1 MKIEPGKTA
10 IVQYQL
16 LDADIQAEIESTSDE
31 KPAVFSFGV
40 NKLIPEFEKNL
51 MGLGTGDSFD
61 FIIDANNAYGPV
73 DSYAIFDI
81 PLDTFE
87 VNGKTD
93 PKMIQIGN
101 AIPMTDNEGNKHLGK
116 ITKVMKDAVTMDF
129 NHPLAGKNLHFT
141 GKILE
146 VKS

>member
-1 MKIEPGKTA
+1 MKIETGKTA

-16 LDADIQAEIESTSDE
+16 LDADNQTEIESTSDQN
-31 KPAVFSFGV
+31 PAVFSFGV

-51 MGLGTGDSFD
+51 IGLGAGDSFD

-81 PLDTFE
+81 PIDTFD
-87 VNGKTD
+87 VDGKTD

-101 AIPMTDNEGNKHLGK
+101 TIPMTDNDGNKHLGK
-116 ITKVMKDAVTMDF
+116 ITKVMKDDVTMDF
-129 NHPLAGKNLHFT
+129 NHPLAGKNLHFI
-141 GKILE
+141 GKIIE

>member
-10 IVQYQL
+10 IVQYKL
-16 LDADIQAEIESTSDE
+16 LDADNQAEIESTSD
-31 KPAVFSFGV
+31 KNPAVFSFGV

-51 MGLGTGDSFD
+51 MGLGSGDSFD
-61 FIIDANNAYGPV
+61 FVIGADNAYGPI

-81 PLDTFE
+81 PIDTFD
-87 VNGKTD
+87 VDGKVD

-101 AIPMTDNEGNKHLGK
+101 TIPMTDNEGNKHLGK

-129 NHPLAGKNLHFT
+129 NHPLAGRNLHFK
-141 GKILE
+141 GKIIE

>member
-1 MKIEPGKTA
+1 MKIEAGKTA

-16 LDADIQAEIESTSDE
+16 LDADNQTEIESTSDQN
-31 KPAVFSFGV
+31 PAVFSFGV

-51 MGLGTGDSFD
+51 IGLGAGDSFD

-81 PLDTFE
+81 PIDTFD
-87 VNGKTD
+87 VDGKTD

-101 AIPMTDNEGNKHLGK
+101 TIPMTDNDGNKHLGK
-116 ITKVMKDAVTMDF
+116 ITKVMKDDVTMDF
-129 NHPLAGKNLHFT
+129 NHPLAGKNLHFI
-141 GKILE
+141 GKIIE

>member
-1 MKIEPGKTA
+1 MKIEAGKTA
-10 IVQYQL
+10 IIQYKL
-16 LDADIQAEIESTSDE
+16 LDADNQAEIESTSD
-31 KPAVFSFGV
+31 KSPAVLSFGV

-51 MGLGTGDSFD
+51 MGLGMGDSFD

-87 VNGKTD
+87 VDGKTD
-93 PKMIQIGN
+93 AKMIQIGN
-101 AIPMTDNEGNKHLGK
+101 TIPMTDNEGNKHLGK

>member
-16 LDADIQAEIESTSDE
+16 LDADNQAEIESASDK
-31 KPAVFSFGV
+31 KPAVFSFGI
-40 NKLIPEFEKNL
+40 NTLIPEFEKNL
-51 MGLGTGDSFD
+51 IGLGSGDLFD
-61 FIIDANNAYGPV
+61 FIINANNAYGPV

-81 PLDTFE
+81 PLDTFD
-87 VNGKTD
+87 VDGKTD
-93 PKMIQIGN
+93 AKMIQIGN
-101 AIPMTDNEGNKHLGK
+101 TIPMTDNEGNKHLGK

>member
-1 MKIEPGKTA
+1 MKIEAGKTA
-10 IVQYQL
+10 IVQYKL
-16 LDADIQAEIESTSDE
+16 LDADNQAEIESTTG
-31 KPAVFSFGV
+31 KNPAVFSFGAG
-40 NKLIPEFEKNL
+40 KLIPEFEKHL

-61 FIIDANNAYGPV
+61 FVIDANNAYGPV

-81 PLDTFE
+81 PLDTFN
-87 VNGKTD
+87 VDGKAD
-93 PKMIQIGN
+93 EKMIQIGN
-101 AIPMTDNEGNKHLGK
+101 SIPMTDNEGNKHLGK

-141 GKILE
+141 GKVLE